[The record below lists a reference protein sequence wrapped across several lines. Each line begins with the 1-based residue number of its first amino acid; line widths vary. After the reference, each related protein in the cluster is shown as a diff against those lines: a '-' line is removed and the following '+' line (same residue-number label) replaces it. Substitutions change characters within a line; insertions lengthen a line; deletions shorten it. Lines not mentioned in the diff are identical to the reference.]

1 MVELLEPAPLA
12 SWRPF
17 IVLILSFQDF
27 VRYSEGLKDSM
38 QIESCKLLIT
48 LTQQIISIL
57 LGATFPDAGAAS
69 VVERWMIQF
78 VDFSCE
84 CI

>member
-1 MVELLEPAPLA
+1 
-12 SWRPF
+12 
-17 IVLILSFQDF
+17 
-27 VRYSEGLKDSM
+27 M